1 MTKNCANFPDRTKMI
16 TDAARTQAET
26 NMAAIKPVFGTTGYN
41 IYFII
46 GMIWLLKQ

>member
-1 MTKNCANFPDRTKMI
+1 MI

-41 IYFII
+41 IYFTWSRYYYIHLAI
-46 GMIWLLKQ
+46 FMLLLCMP